1 MTRTQRIKE
10 IRNRID
16 DGSLL
21 TDSFFDQLLSPKVR
35 ELSGRH
41 WTSCEIAIRAARLL
55 GEKASD
61 RVLDIGSGAGKF
73 CVLGA
78 LSSPAQFFGV
88 EIRKPLHQAA
98 IKLREEF
105 DLEKRIEFFEGNAV
119 DLDWSSYNA
128 FYMFNPFYEHIASS
142 IRMEPALEFGM
153 NKFEQYVRGVQAKL
167 RRASIG
173 TKVAIFHGFGGGI
186 PQGYRRVLREAAGSD
201 FLDLWIKKENIG

>member
-1 MTRTQRIKE
+1 MTRSERLKE
-10 IRNRID
+10 IRRRIE

-21 TDSFFDQLLSPKVR
+21 TDTFFDQLFSPKVR
-35 ELSGRH
+35 ALSGRH

-55 GEKASD
+55 GETESD

-78 LSSPAQFFGV
+78 LCSPARFDGA

-98 IKLREEF
+98 LKLREEF
-105 DLEKRIEFFEGNAV
+105 DLERRVDFFESDAIS
-119 DLDWSSYNA
+119 LDWSSYNA
-128 FYMFNPFYEHIASS
+128 FYLFNPFYEHIASS

-153 NKFEQYVRGVQAKL
+153 NRFEQYVRGVQAKL
-167 RRASIG
+167 RGAPIG

-186 PQGYRRVLREAAGSD
+186 PQGYRRILREAAGSD
-201 FLDLWIKKENIG
+201 FLDLWIKRA

>member
-10 IRNRID
+10 IRLRIE

-21 TDSFFDQLLSPKVR
+21 TDTFFDQLYAPKIRALS
-35 ELSGRH
+35 SRH

-55 GEKASD
+55 GEKESD

-88 EIRKPLHQAA
+88 EIRKPLHDAA
-98 IKLREEF
+98 LKLREEF
-105 DLEKRIEFFEGNAV
+105 DLEKRIEFLEGDATA
-119 DLDWSSYNA
+119 LDWSPYNA
-128 FYMFNPFYEHIASS
+128 FFLFNPFYEHIASS

-153 NKFEQYVRGVQAKL
+153 KRFEQYVRGVQSKL
-167 RRASIG
+167 RSAPIG

-186 PQGYRRVLREAAGSD
+186 PQGYRRVLREAAASD
-201 FLDLWIKKENIG
+201 YLDLWIKRENIA